1 VKTEARLFTGVAVF
15 FAFAATGYGWW
26 SAEPAGTAAL
36 AVTGLMAALV
46 AFFLRVQ
53 HRRRGPRAQD
63 RPDAEVIDTA
73 GPLDF
78 FSPHSPWP
86 VVVALGAVLSA
97 LGVVFGLWLTL
108 IGLGVLG
115 CGVCGLVF
123 QHAGR
128 DDPGSAPTGP
138 DVVVRDAGQRSEPGS
153 S

>member
-1 VKTEARLFTGVAVF
+1 MRTEARLFTGVAVF

-46 AFFLRVQ
+46 GFFLRVQ

-86 VVVALGAVLSA
+86 VVVALGAVVSA
-97 LGVVFGLWLTL
+97 LGVVYGLWLAL

-115 CGVCGLVF
+115 CGVCCLVF

-138 DVVVRDAGQRSEPGS
+138 DVVVRDAGQRCEPGS